1 MAEMSPSSTSDTR
14 KVLVVDDE
22 ELILGVATRILKR
35 LPLEVHTAK
44 SGSEAV
50 EKVASGAFD
59 LVMLDLTMPEWDGRT
74 TLLEIQRLRP
84 GLPVVIMSGMSTTE
98 SVDVLRGVECQG
110 FLPKPFSIADV
121 RTLVQQF
128 TIARW

>member
-1 MAEMSPSSTSDTR
+1 
-14 KVLVVDDE
+14 VDDE
-22 ELILGVATRILKR
+22 ELILGVAVRILKR

-84 GLPVVIMSGMSTTE
+84 GLPVVIMSGMSSAE
-98 SVDVLRGVECQG
+98 SVDVLRGAECQG
-110 FLPKPFSIADV
+110 FLPKPFSVADV
-121 RTLVQQF
+121 RSLVQQMLV
-128 TIARW
+128 